1 MTARQPPRPN
11 GLNAKSNGRGLKV
24 VTKPITKKRGASADR
39 TKPIAENRKKYVSA
53 TNIPT
58 HLVAEMID
66 PDKPLTDKAKLFV
79 KFWAQGESITSASAR
94 AGYGDGANYAYRL
107 VHFPQAKALYLQEKA
122 LFEEANQ
129 MSRKKVMDGLLDGI
143 EMAKLTSDAP
153 AVITG
158 WKTIGQMCGYFE
170 PVKRVID
177 VNLTGN
183 VTMKQLNGLSTEEL
197 VRLVAESATQELAQ
211 LTHTPG
217 DDDAEDQAG

>member
-1 MTARQPPRPN
+1 MTARQAPN
-11 GLNAKSNGRGLKV
+11 PGGLNSVGTGRGKKI
-24 VTKPITKKRGASADR
+24 VTKPITKKRGASVDR
-39 TKPIAENRKKYVSA
+39 TKHIADNRKKYVSA
-53 TNIPT
+53 TNIPV
-58 HLVAEMID
+58 HLVAETID

-94 AGYGDGANYAYRL
+94 AGYGDGAGYAYKL

-122 LFEEANQ
+122 LYEEASQ
-129 MSRKKVMDGLLDGI
+129 MTRKRVMDGLLDGV

-153 AVITG
+153 ALING

-183 VTMKQLNGLSTEEL
+183 VTMKQLNNLSTEEL

-211 LTHTPG
+211 LATTPG
-217 DDDAEDQAG
+217 EDNEEPL